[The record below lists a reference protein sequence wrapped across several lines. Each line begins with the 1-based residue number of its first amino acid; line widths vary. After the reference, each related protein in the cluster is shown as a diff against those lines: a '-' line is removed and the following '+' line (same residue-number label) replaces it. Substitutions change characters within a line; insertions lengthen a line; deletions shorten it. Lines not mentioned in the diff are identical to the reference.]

1 MYFDFNTNGQAGTP
15 VQGNSFSAQSP
26 ITPKAAPFNPSV
38 PNRTASVNPAPVQ
51 SPIAPQPE
59 IPVAAPAPAPTLST
73 ANDSFIEGWDDE
85 LDENS
90 PKQAVNIKVFGV
102 GGGGNNAVNRMYLNG
117 EENADFVVINT
128 DIPILRSSPV
138 PTKLGI
144 GRTTTKGHGAGAN
157 PEVGKAAAEES
168 IEHIKAKLEN
178 VDMLYITAGMG
189 GGTGTGASPVIAR
202 VAKEMGILTVAVV
215 TKPFAFEGASRMAVA
230 EDGIAKLRQ
239 FVDAVIVV
247 PNEKLNTLS
256 NKPLGLKEAFK
267 AADEILI
274 KGVQSICSLIND
286 ESYINLDFAD
296 VTTILRNSGEAHIGI
311 GIASGENKAML
322 AAEQAINSPL
332 LETSINDA
340 DGMIISVNAD
350 ENVAVNEISDAINS
364 INKNAAKNVRII
376 WGLKFDPNM
385 GDRIEITVIA
395 TKSGMVPQ
403 EPQFTPEPDPQF
415 EVAQTVSTASSP
427 FAGTI
432 AEDPTPATAIPVTP
446 RPNPIAT
453 PAQATMQS
461 PPPAPQPNNIPY
473 GATPGFATPAQPQA
487 TPAQPAYK
495 AAERP
500 ASQEPFIGKDYFEMI
515 RNLATNAKSKNNQ

>member
-1 MYFDFNTNGQAGTP
+1 MYFDFNSNGQAGTP
-15 VQGNSFSAQSP
+15 VQTPSFSAQSP
-26 ITPKAAPFNPSV
+26 FAPKAAPFAPSV
-38 PNRTASVNPAPVQ
+38 SNKPATSVNPAPVQ
-51 SPIAPQPE
+51 SP
-59 IPVAAPAPAPTLST
+59 APAAQEAPAPKPAPTLT
-73 ANDSFIEGWDDE
+73 PVHDDSFIEGWDDDFE
-85 LDENS
+85 EGNA
-90 PKQAVNIKVFGV
+90 KQAVNIKVFGV

-117 EENADFVVINT
+117 EDNADFVVINT

-144 GRTTTKGHGAGAN
+144 GRNTTKGHGAGAN

-168 IEHIKAKLEN
+168 IELIKAKLDN

-202 VAKEMGILTVAVV
+202 VAKELGILTVAVV
-215 TKPFAFEGASRMAVA
+215 TKPFAFEGSSRMAVA

-247 PNEKLNTLS
+247 PNEKLNTIS
-256 NKPLGLKEAFK
+256 TKPLGLKEAFK

-311 GIASGENKAML
+311 GVASGENKAML

-340 DGMIISVNAD
+340 DGMIISVTAD
-350 ENVAVNEISDAINS
+350 ENVAINEISEAINS
-364 INKNAAKNVRII
+364 INERAAKNVRII

-385 GDRIEITVIA
+385 GDKIEITVIA
-395 TKSGMVPQ
+395 TKSGNIPEHEHYIDEEAPYESMANTNTVQQTPMFNTEANEAPASPAIAVKAPQ
-403 EPQFTPEPDPQF
+403 APSAP
-415 EVAQTVSTASSP
+415 SSP
-427 FAGTI
+427 F
-432 AEDPTPATAIPVTP
+432 
-446 RPNPIAT
+446 
-453 PAQATMQS
+453 
-461 PPPAPQPNNIPY
+461 
-473 GATPGFATPAQPQA
+473 GATPSAGGTQSGYAPVSTIKDAQA
-487 TPAQPAYK
+487 N
-495 AAERP
+495 
-500 ASQEPFIGKDYFEMI
+500 ASKPGARESLMNDQYFELI
-515 RNLATNAKSKNNQ
+515 KTIASHSKKN

>member
-1 MYFDFNTNGQAGTP
+1 MYFDFNSNGQAGTP
-15 VQGNSFSAQSP
+15 VQSPAPTAQSP
-26 ITPKAAPFNPSV
+26 FAPKVAPFAPSV
-38 PNRTASVNPAPVQ
+38 SNKPAASVNTTPVQ
-51 SPIAPQPE
+51 TPTPAAQE
-59 IPVAAPAPAPTLST
+59 AAAPAPKLTPIHD
-73 ANDSFIEGWDDE
+73 DSFIEGWDDDFE
-85 LDENS
+85 EGAS
-90 PKQAVNIKVFGV
+90 KQAVNIKVFGV

-117 EENADFVVINT
+117 ENNAGFVVINT

-144 GRTTTKGHGAGAN
+144 GRTTTRGHGAGAN

-168 IEHIKAKLEN
+168 IDLIRAKLDN

-215 TKPFAFEGASRMAVA
+215 TKPFSFEGSARMAVA

-247 PNEKLNTLS
+247 PNEKLNTIS

-311 GIASGENKAML
+311 GVASGENKAML

-340 DGMIISVNAD
+340 DGMIISVTAD
-350 ENVAVNEISDAINS
+350 ENVAINEISEAINS
-364 INKNAAKNVRII
+364 INEKAAKNVRII

-385 GDRIEITVIA
+385 GDKIEITVIA
-395 TKSGMVPQ
+395 TRS
-403 EPQFTPEPDPQF
+403 
-415 EVAQTVSTASSP
+415 
-427 FAGTI
+427 GTI
-432 AEDPTPATAIPVTP
+432 QEREQYAEEAQYDSMVNPVQQNPAYNPVAPEAPAMATKIPTAAPNANPYGSMPNVNAQPGYTP
-446 RPNPIAT
+446 MSTIKD
-453 PAQATMQS
+453 AQANS
-461 PPPAPQPNNIPY
+461 AKA
-473 GATPGFATPAQPQA
+473 GARESLMNDQYFDLIKTI
-487 TPAQPAYK
+487 
-495 AAERP
+495 
-500 ASQEPFIGKDYFEMI
+500 ASH
-515 RNLATNAKSKNNQ
+515 SKKN

>member
-1 MYFDFNTNGQAGTP
+1 MYFDFNSNGQAGTP
-15 VQGNSFSAQSP
+15 VQTPSFTSQSP
-26 ITPKAAPFNPSV
+26 FAPKATPFAPSV
-38 PNRTASVNPAPVQ
+38 SNKPAASVNPTPVQNPAPVAQ
-51 SPIAPQPE
+51 EAPEPTPKLTPIHD
-59 IPVAAPAPAPTLST
+59 
-73 ANDSFIEGWDDE
+73 DSFIEGWDE
-85 LDENS
+85 EFEEGVA
-90 PKQAVNIKVFGV
+90 KQAVNIKVFGV

-117 EENADFVVINT
+117 ENNADFVVINT

-144 GRTTTKGHGAGAN
+144 GRNTTKGHGAGAN

-168 IEHIKAKLEN
+168 VDLIKAKLEN

-215 TKPFAFEGASRMAVA
+215 TKPFAFEGGSRMAVA

-247 PNEKLNTLS
+247 PNEKLNTIS

-311 GIASGENKAML
+311 GVASGENKAML

-340 DGMIISVNAD
+340 DGMIISVTAD
-350 ENVAVNEISDAINS
+350 ENVAINEISDAINS
-364 INKNAAKNVRII
+364 INERAAKNVRII
-376 WGLKFDPNM
+376 WGLKFDPSM
-385 GDRIEITVIA
+385 GDKIEITVIA
-395 TKSGMVPQ
+395 TKSGTIQDYAQHASDEDSYDSVVNPSPVQQAPLYNTAAPEAPASPAIAVKAPQ
-403 EPQFTPEPDPQF
+403 STPSAANPYNMPPMS
-415 EVAQTVSTASSP
+415 AQPGYTPMSTIKDAQANASKPGTRESLMNDQY
-427 FAGTI
+427 FDLIKTI
-432 AEDPTPATAIPVTP
+432 A
-446 RPNPIAT
+446 
-453 PAQATMQS
+453 S
-461 PPPAPQPNNIPY
+461 H
-473 GATPGFATPAQPQA
+473 
-487 TPAQPAYK
+487 
-495 AAERP
+495 
-500 ASQEPFIGKDYFEMI
+500 
-515 RNLATNAKSKNNQ
+515 SKKN

>member
-1 MYFDFNTNGQAGTP
+1 MYFDFNSNGQAGTP
-15 VQGNSFSAQSP
+15 VQTPSSNSQSP
-26 ITPKAAPFNPSV
+26 FAPKVAPFAPSV
-38 PNRTASVNPAPVQ
+38 SNKPATSVNPTPVQTPAPVAQ
-51 SPIAPQPE
+51 EAPT
-59 IPVAAPAPAPTLST
+59 PAPTLT
-73 ANDSFIEGWDDE
+73 PVHDDSFIEGWDDDFE
-85 LDENS
+85 EGS
-90 PKQAVNIKVFGV
+90 SKQAVNIKVFGV
-102 GGGGNNAVNRMYLNG
+102 GGGGNNAVNRMFLNG
-117 EENADFVVINT
+117 ENNADFVVINT

-168 IEHIKAKLEN
+168 VDLIRAKLDN

-202 VAKEMGILTVAVV
+202 IAKEMGILTVAVV
-215 TKPFAFEGASRMAVA
+215 TKPFAFEGSSRMAVA

-247 PNEKLNTLS
+247 PNEKLNTIS

-311 GIASGENKAML
+311 GVASGENKAML

-340 DGMIISVNAD
+340 DGMIISVTAD
-350 ENVAVNEISDAINS
+350 ENVAINEISEAINS
-364 INKNAAKNVRII
+364 INERAAKNVRII

-385 GDRIEITVIA
+385 GDKIEITVIA
-395 TKSGMVPQ
+395 TKSGTIQDYEQYAASEEQYNNTVNPVQQTPAYTVNTEAPAMAAKAPQ
-403 EPQFTPEPDPQF
+403 SAPSAPTANPCNMPPVSAQPGYTPMSAIKD
-415 EVAQTVSTASSP
+415 AQANASKPGARESLMNDQY
-427 FAGTI
+427 FDLIKTI
-432 AEDPTPATAIPVTP
+432 A
-446 RPNPIAT
+446 
-453 PAQATMQS
+453 S
-461 PPPAPQPNNIPY
+461 H
-473 GATPGFATPAQPQA
+473 
-487 TPAQPAYK
+487 
-495 AAERP
+495 
-500 ASQEPFIGKDYFEMI
+500 
-515 RNLATNAKSKNNQ
+515 SKKN